1 MLNWVVYMTAMGTL
15 AVVFLV
21 SVSHKLRDYPRFK
34 ASLSAYRLFPQSI
47 LPIVAPVVVALEVAA
62 VVAILL
68 PSGPGKWLAF
78 GLLTTYT
85 GALGVN
91 LARGNTS
98 IDCGCGDAPTP
109 ISGWLLLRN
118 DRSRV
123 VRCAL
128 QEFLVEIQLR
138 VELYFDNCLLR
149 HAENN
154 QRGQIH
160 GIDYGGG
167 IDGRHDLRAEFLHH
181 IPDPCGAK
189 GLFEISVSPGRMGSI
204 EDVFQPDG
212 FAKVDLY
219 CSQSL
224 SECP

>member
-78 GLLTTYT
+78 GLLMTYT

-118 DRSRV
+118 GALLLLALPFEVTAFEHNVWHWGLV
-123 VRCAL
+123 VM
-128 QEFLVEIQLR
+128 LVITLGCYYLVVEQL
-138 VELYFDNCLLR
+138 L
-149 HAENN
+149 AN
-154 QRGQIH
+154 QHILNEDDPHRGQYH
-160 GIDYGGG
+160 G
-167 IDGRHDLRAEFLHH
+167 
-181 IPDPCGAK
+181 
-189 GLFEISVSPGRMGSI
+189 
-204 EDVFQPDG
+204 
-212 FAKVDLY
+212 
-219 CSQSL
+219 
-224 SECP
+224 